1 MKYDLF
7 QTESK
12 GTRFSDIDNKL
23 RKVSKVT
30 TSSLTKEI
38 EAVTHVML
46 TTGLPWE
53 LSNSRTTPCI
63 YHSDRFNALATKRE
77 VQMGINVLEL
87 HWQNVSVM
95 KQLVQIYDL

>member
-53 LSNSRTTPCI
+53 LSNSRTTHAFIILTDSTSLLQKGKSRQC
-63 YHSDRFNALATKRE
+63 
-77 VQMGINVLEL
+77 
-87 HWQNVSVM
+87 
-95 KQLVQIYDL
+95 